1 MEEETVM
8 QGLGLAPRPGRFLR
22 GRMGAGA
29 CDRTGTGVPDGH
41 LPGRTGTIPDL
52 LVRFSAG
59 VRLNER
65 GYPSANCPVCGD
77 CPDFNGWIARKSC
90 LDSPKRLTQRLT
102 QRK

>member
-1 MEEETVM
+1 MR
-8 QGLGLAPRPGRFLR
+8 GLGLGHARGVSYAGRWER
-22 GRMGAGA
+22 GA

-65 GYPSANCPVCGD
+65 GYPSANWPVCGD
-77 CPDFNGWIARKSC
+77 CPDFHGWIARKSC
-90 LDSPKRLTQRLT
+90 LDSPKRLTKRLT